1 MTRYTPEQM
10 EPPASPPPTPPVAYD
25 MNAPVQE
32 KSRGPSAPEANPP
45 SYKMVN
51 QGEYTLYPLSQ
62 TYSKPDPVST
72 NTYSGCFKHVQFG
85 TNLYL
90 HS

>member
-45 SYKMVN
+45 SHEMVN

-72 NTYSGCFKHVQFG
+72 NTYSG
-85 TNLYL
+85 
-90 HS
+90 